1 MQLQVNEIVLYESK
15 LLVISNQRID
25 YHIQSMGN
33 QHHKGINLE
42 DISSLEV
49 KAKGYLILLILSIFC
64 FVGGLAALYQNS
76 DANGGQVGIGM
87 ALGLL
92 LLWYFIKEKVL
103 AVQPHGGKALFLN
116 LNGFN
121 KDEVG
126 KLFDIIMDA
135 KNSRFNLANHITK

>member
-1 MQLQVNEIVLYESK
+1 MQLQVNEIILYESK

-25 YHIQSMGN
+25 YHVQSMGN
-33 QHHKGINLE
+33 QHHTGINLE

-49 KAKGYLILLILSIFC
+49 KAKGYLVFLILSILC
-64 FVGGLAALYQNS
+64 FIWGATMLNQNS

-103 AVQPHGGKALFLN
+103 AVQPHGGKALFLT

-121 KDEVG
+121 KDEVT

-135 KNSRFNLANHITK
+135 KNSRFNLANHITQ